1 MEEKLLVGAKHLD
14 KAAKQ
19 EHELRKAT
27 IELEERRRQE
37 LELAREL
44 EKREED
50 QILVEEQFESLQDE
64 VDAKSRK
71 LKKVWNKYQSMKSML
86 EDTESDLNRARED
99 AGNIIRDL
107 KRQNKLKQL
116 IVDYFIPPDIVELLS
131 RKAQWDEASDEYV
144 LMRKNLVGNAMKG
157 RRPVS
162 ATGLRR
168 PESQF
173 AKHRKKFDQ
182 NPRYRADNISNF
194 GLDMPDRTTA
204 DYEGPAM
211 SQRVKAALDAA
222 LIGEDEDEIEF
233 DSPEN
238 LPEFNPYL
246 NYPGDDNDRDGDR
259 DRDRDKDRSRDKRSS
274 GRPKSSSRRRNKS
287 DRRKRPGS
295 AARVRG
301 RGSRKEAD
309 VSRERDEFGAMYSRE
324 SQDRDAQEEYPTARG
339 LVGR

>member
-1 MEEKLLVGAKHLD
+1 MWVQSTFD

-116 IVDYFIPPDIVELLS
+116 IVDYFIPPDIVELIS
-131 RKAQWDEASDEYV
+131 RKAQWDEASDEYI
-144 LMRKNLVGNAMKG
+144 LMQKLG
-157 RRPVS
+157 RECNERPAS
-162 ATGLRR
+162 G
-168 PESQF
+168 
-173 AKHRKKFDQ
+173 
-182 NPRYRADNISNF
+182 ISN
-194 GLDMPDRTTA
+194 R
-204 DYEGPAM
+204 
-211 SQRVKAALDAA
+211 SQAPREPVCQA
-222 LIGEDEDEIEF
+222 
-233 DSPEN
+233 PE
-238 LPEFNPYL
+238 
-246 NYPGDDNDRDGDR
+246 
-259 DRDRDKDRSRDKRSS
+259 K
-274 GRPKSSSRRRNKS
+274 
-287 DRRKRPGS
+287 
-295 AARVRG
+295 V
-301 RGSRKEAD
+301 
-309 VSRERDEFGAMYSRE
+309 
-324 SQDRDAQEEYPTARG
+324 
-339 LVGR
+339 

>member
-1 MEEKLLVGAKHLD
+1 
-14 KAAKQ
+14 
-19 EHELRKAT
+19 
-27 IELEERRRQE
+27 
-37 LELAREL
+37 
-44 EKREED
+44 
-50 QILVEEQFESLQDE
+50 
-64 VDAKSRK
+64 
-71 LKKVWNKYQSMKSML
+71 ML

-309 VSRERDEFGAMYSRE
+309 VSRERDVRFSW
-324 SQDRDAQEEYPTARG
+324 
-339 LVGR
+339 LFL